1 MNLNL
6 TLSSLSALSESLPS
20 SFQQAIESSVSS
32 LEELSASLHA
42 ALPASIPKEIV
53 LPRGFGTL
61 PTLAAPLAL
70 ALLVL
75 ARAGIVGASNS
86 RSQMEYTVKWN
97 RERSVPV
104 HVFSKCQYA
113 HNGTRMIHTH
123 THCAGYASRSLR
135 RIHHSPRFVIR

>member
-42 ALPASIPKEIV
+42 VLPASIPKEIV

-70 ALLVL
+70 VLFVL

-97 RERSVPV
+97 RERSVPCPMSHV
-104 HVFSKCQYA
+104 HTLQHMLIMEHV
-113 HNGTRMIHTH
+113 
-123 THCAGYASRSLR
+123 
-135 RIHHSPRFVIR
+135 